1 MHTII
6 ETPTFRSRV
15 KDVGISEGELQELI
29 LYIAENPMAG
39 MAMSGTGGARK
50 LRWAGKGKGKSGGF
64 RVITFFSGMDI
75 PVFLLDIYT
84 KNEKDNLTKA
94 EQNQLKSI
102 LQNLAAAYR
111 RIQ

>member
-6 ETPTFRSRV
+6 ETPSFRSRV
-15 KDVGISEGELQELI
+15 KDVGMDEAELQELI

-39 MAMSGTGGARK
+39 VAMSGTGGARK
-50 LRWAGKGKGKSGGF
+50 LRWAGKGKGKSGGY
-64 RVITFFSGMDI
+64 RVITFFSGADI

-94 EQNQLKSI
+94 EQNQLKDI
-102 LQNLAAAYR
+102 LQQLAAAYR
-111 RIQ
+111 SKQ